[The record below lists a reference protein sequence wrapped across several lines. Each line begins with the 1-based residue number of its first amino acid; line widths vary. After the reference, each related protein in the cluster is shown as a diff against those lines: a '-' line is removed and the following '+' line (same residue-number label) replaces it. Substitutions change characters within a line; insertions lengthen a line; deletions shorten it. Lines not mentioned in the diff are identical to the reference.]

1 MCAGVKSM
9 MARRSCFFT
18 GLPAVVTLTAN
29 IPDIT
34 LDDIPFPEACR
45 RLEEAGAAVVGIN
58 CSRGPATILPLL
70 RDVRKAIK
78 VKVLFLSCPISDDHL
93 SCAPKI

>member
-1 MCAGVKSM
+1 M
-9 MARRSCFFT
+9 
-18 GLPAVVTLTAN
+18 VTLTAN

-78 VKVLFLSCPISDDHL
+78 VKIDFELPI
-93 SCAPKI
+93 